1 MLLVTSDGGGK
12 GKVKVSAVLAEER
25 DREHED
31 AQKSVLREPL
41 P

>member
-1 MLLVTSDGGGK
+1 MLLVSSNGGGE
-12 GKVKVSAVLAEER
+12 GKVKVSAVLAEGR
-25 DREHED
+25 DMEHED